1 MGQLISILCRESERP
16 PRREQSVSEAIASA
30 LNTVAANAAKAEARK
45 RPDQRSSPAAS
56 KGLRRTSN
64 ANDANAANIA
74 AADEDDFQERGGD
87 SDLLLLKS
95 EIRVS
100 ISKG

>member
-1 MGQLISILCRESERP
+1 M
-16 PRREQSVSEAIASA
+16 SEAIASA

-64 ANDANAANIA
+64 ANDANAASRETANIA
-74 AADEDDFQERGGD
+74 AADEDDFQGRGGVD
-87 SDLLLLKS
+87 SDLFLLKL
-95 EIRVS
+95 
-100 ISKG
+100 

>member
-1 MGQLISILCRESERP
+1 M
-16 PRREQSVSEAIASA
+16 SEAIASA

-64 ANDANAANIA
+64 ANDANAASRETANIA

-87 SDLLLLKS
+87 SDLLLLKLEFQFQKVELS
-95 EIRVS
+95 NFFCVI
-100 ISKG
+100 